1 MVVTPAGMKELGIRS
16 QIEFAPY
23 NQIFQ
28 QLLGPSSLL
37 ARNRGGL
44 NVILLRVE
52 DWQRSVESESAP
64 RASGE
69 YENLKGNAVEFVRAL
84 KALTSRNPSPCL
96 ICICP
101 SAPAKGNGVPTS
113 IPGIEK

>member
-1 MVVTPAGMKELGIRS
+1 DFPSVETGGNLRDESQRAGIQTFAIASTFTAEPLADPLKHWMKELGIGS

-44 NVILLRVE
+44 NLILLRVE

-64 RASGE
+64 R
-69 YENLKGNAVEFVRAL
+69 
-84 KALTSRNPSPCL
+84 
-96 ICICP
+96 
-101 SAPAKGNGVPTS
+101 
-113 IPGIEK
+113 